1 MTVDDRAGRAARWI
15 APRHDGPPAD
25 PLVHAEVAA
34 FLAYEA
40 EALDSRHFE
49 RWAELVDDAFIYR
62 VPVPML
68 PDNAFSPAYDP
79 GSLLLDEDKGSI
91 VELWFGRFG
100 EDTYEVAWGDHPPVR
115 MRHFVTNVRV
125 RTTETDDDLD
135 VRSNVRVHMVRQ
147 TMHKGELV
155 AERFD
160 RLRRTPAGLRL
171 LSRFAILDDLVLDAP
186 QLRVIL

>member
-1 MTVDDRAGRAARWI
+1 MMRGDRVARWT
-15 APRHDGPPAD
+15 APEHVGPRAD
-25 PLVHAEVAA
+25 PAIHAEVTA

-40 EALDSRHFE
+40 EALDSRDFE
-49 RWAELVDDAFIYR
+49 LWTELVDDSFTYR
-62 VPVPML
+62 VPVPAL
-68 PDNAFSPAYDP
+68 HDNAFSPAYDP
-79 GSLLLDEDKGSI
+79 GSLLLDEDKASI

-100 EDTYEVAWGDHPPVR
+100 DEIYEVAWGDHPPVR

-125 RTTETDDDLD
+125 RTTDADDEFD

-160 RLRRTPAGLRL
+160 RLRRKSGTLCL
-171 LSRFAILDDLVLDAP
+171 VSRFAVLDDLVLDAP